1 MSVMCEKS
9 RPVMTR
15 RHSTTSLASSSR
27 CDCFI
32 RFALA
37 LSGSAGLLVA
47 ELATSF
53 RLESGPQSST
63 EGVDGTDESSWS
75 FDGGSVPGSCAEGP
89 VSVSGSDAVSDSAS
103 VSDAGADFRLRIAN
117 RPPAASARLFFP
129 SNRSICL
136 SRAARARSKE
146 LSGMAMTVFAELT
159 PAWAFDLGS
168 GSVATTPDSTTARRK
183 ESARQRS

>member
-1 MSVMCEKS
+1 MKGAIRCSLKKYRRSAARQRGEVCADSPCSYLVWSERVMSVMCEKS

-37 LSGSAGLLVA
+37 FSGSAGLLVA

-53 RLESGPQSST
+53 RFESGPQSST

-136 SRAARARSKE
+136 PR
-146 LSGMAMTVFAELT
+146 
-159 PAWAFDLGS
+159 
-168 GSVATTPDSTTARRK
+168 TA
-183 ESARQRS
+183 